1 MTAEAG
7 LSVRVRWRR
16 HGGFPEASEEA
27 EQQQSVGK
35 ARRKPAF
42 RRRNGRSKSPGPRR
56 AGRVRA
62 LGRQTF
68 RQEAVG
74 GAGSDQRRGSRRPG
88 GASRGS
94 EKLGRHPV
102 LPGAVEKGGDVMQV
116 KYFRTRR
123 LENLKHQDLDRNVFS
138 ACHN

>member
-42 RRRNGRSKSPGPRR
+42 QRRNGRSKSPGPRR

-62 LGRQTF
+62 PGRQTF

-74 GAGSDQRRGSRRPG
+74 GAGATGGEEAGVREALRGAARSWGVIPCYPELSRK
-88 GASRGS
+88 AATSC
-94 EKLGRHPV
+94 K
-102 LPGAVEKGGDVMQV
+102 
-116 KYFRTRR
+116 
-123 LENLKHQDLDRNVFS
+123 
-138 ACHN
+138 